1 MSSSPRHP
9 VALTFGTVAAGLLA
23 ASILS
28 MAVASAD
35 EAIVAPD
42 PVTFDPTQ
50 VTGHPPYSPEVVT
63 GTEDWSELDL
73 TTNTVVQQDLLK
85 GVDTHTVFGSFT
97 NDDFAS
103 SGSYTADL
111 TNFGGGFENEWVD
124 SPGTPGIGMADL
136 LITPFG
142 DFQLF
147 GPADF
152 FTVP

>member
-1 MSSSPRHP
+1 MSTGQRHP
-9 VALTFGTVAAGLLA
+9 IALTFGTVAAGMVT

-35 EAIVAPD
+35 EGIVAPD
-42 PVTFDPTQ
+42 PITFDPTQ
-50 VTGHPPYSPEVVT
+50 VTGDPPYSPEVVT

-73 TTNTVVQQDLLK
+73 TTNTVLHPDLLS

-97 NDDFAS
+97 NDDFAG

-111 TNFGGGFENEWVD
+111 TSFGGGFENEWVA
-124 SPGTPGIGMADL
+124 SPATPGAGVADL

-147 GPADF
+147 GPVDF

>member
-1 MSSSPRHP
+1 MSTSQRHP
-9 VALTFGTVAAGLLA
+9 VALTLTTVASGLLA

-35 EAIVAPD
+35 EGIVAPD
-42 PVTFDPTQ
+42 VSTFDPTQ
-50 VTGHPPYSPEVVT
+50 VTGDPPYTPEVVV
-63 GTEDWSELDL
+63 GTEHWSELDL
-73 TTNTVVQQDLLK
+73 TTNTVLDQDLLS
-85 GVDTHTVFGSFT
+85 GVDTQTTFGSFT
-97 NDDFAS
+97 NDDFAA

-111 TNFGGGFENEWVD
+111 TNFGGGFENEWIE
-124 SPGTPGIGMADL
+124 SPATPGGGVADL

-142 DFQLF
+142 SFELF